1 MKYFKLT
8 VCIIVNLFTFLIAQ
22 SQTNELFPAWEW
34 VIKPQFDIAGSF
46 YEGFAAIKKD
56 GKWGFIDKTGAIVIQ
71 PEFDGVKNFSD
82 GMAAIKKDGKWGYI
96 DNTGEIVIK
105 PIYYDVYNFRED
117 IARVERFEKD
127 EDYYIN
133 KNGHKTPIIPVK
145 HKSKKLTPRSESNSA
160 AFPATKNGKYGF
172 VDKNK
177 NWVISPQFF
186 EVKEF
191 SDGMACVSQNG
202 KWGFIRLYA
211 PYEYVN
217 EFIKSKVKN
226 LQHGDIGTE
235 IVILFDEAINDF
247 VESSL
252 FAMELSTSD
261 ISDYDELNNT
271 FLISTHDFGNL
282 ILKVEKEDARS
293 LKYNWSRVK
302 FSEPVFTIARNTETG
317 KSQIILTKIDIINP
331 VNKKVHTWSS
341 HEKFDYKNTEQTE
354 MFEYISMNEAFKD
367 IFLQSDNGDNINDKL
382 KEESNKQEEEN
393 NKPKEESNKPEE
405 ENNKPKEESNKPE
418 EESNK
423 PEEESN
429 KPEEENINQPE
440 ATDAP

>member
-1 MKYFKLT
+1 MKYLKLA
-8 VCIIVNLFTFLIAQ
+8 VCVMVSLFSFIIAQ

-56 GKWGFIDKTGAIVIQ
+56 GKWGFIDKTGAVVIQ

-96 DNTGEIVIK
+96 NSTGEVVITPK
-105 PIYYDVYNFRED
+105 YYDAYNFREN

-133 KNGHKTPIIPVK
+133 RNGHKTPIIPVK
-145 HKSKKLTPRSESNSA
+145 HKSKKLTPRPENNSA
-160 AFPATKNGKYGF
+160 AFPATKNGRYGF

-177 NWVISPQFF
+177 NWVISPQFV
-186 EVKEF
+186 EAKDF

-217 EFIKSKVKN
+217 EYIKSKVN
-226 LQHGDIGTE
+226 NSQHGDIGTE
-235 IVILFDEAINDF
+235 IITLFDEAIEDF

-252 FAMELSTSD
+252 FAMELTFSD

-271 FLISTHDFGNL
+271 FLISTHAFGNL

-317 KSQIILTKIDIINP
+317 QSQIILTKINIINP
-331 VNKKVHTWSS
+331 VNKKVHIWSS
-341 HEKFDYKNTEQTE
+341 HEKYDYKNTAQEET
-354 MFEYISMNEAFKD
+354 FEYISMNEAFKD
-367 IFLQSDNGDNINDKL
+367 IILQQDDDSNIK
-382 KEESNKQEEEN
+382 
-393 NKPKEESNKPEE
+393 NKPEE
-405 ENNKPKEESNKPE
+405 EINKTEKEISKPE
-418 EESNK
+418 EEINK
-423 PEEESN
+423 TE
-429 KPEEENINQPE
+429 KENTNQS
-440 ATDAP
+440 